1 MITDY
6 TNLVATI
13 LKEKK
18 DIDKSSSY
26 ISLWKKWY
34 RGEDPSFHTYYVYNG
49 EKKHKKKRL
58 SLHMG
63 KKVCEDWASL
73 LMNEKV
79 KIVVK
84 ENEELDKLLI
94 DLDFWTKANKS
105 IEYGFALSQ
114 SALELTLDNIGI
126 DDDGLI
132 KDISKVD
139 IMLDVH
145 NAFNIIPI
153 SSRNGNVVECAFVS
167 KETNKTIINIHKL
180 NNEGNYNV
188 IRVVIDNITNK
199 QQILEFHFNSPKP
212 LFVILKPNIVNN
224 LELEYNYP
232 ISILGNS
239 IDTLRAIDMVFD
251 SYHSEFELGRKRV
264 YVSSKMFKVDPETG
278 DVQRVF
284 DPNDLVVYQLP
295 EEVGANG
302 EKRNM
307 IESVSD
313 TIRSTEH
320 DLGIQFFLNLLSSQ
334 VGLGVDYYR
343 FEKGR
348 VMTATQVI
356 SEKSDTFRNMK
367 KHEIV
372 LEKALTTL
380 TSSLMWLYNNF
391 KQITFSDIENIE
403 IKFDDSVIEDKTTE
417 QNNDR
422 TDVNNGIMSRIEYRM
437 KWYGEDEETATE
449 YIKKHFGDSDLLM
462 RINNFINALNSGAM
476 TYLQFVENVYPDYPN
491 KEELALQ
498 LEQLSSK
505 SGNITPEDL
514 MGGGFY
520 QPPAE

>member
-1 MITDY
+1 
-6 TNLVATI
+6 
-13 LKEKK
+13 
-18 DIDKSSSY
+18 
-26 ISLWKKWY
+26 
-34 RGEDPSFHTYYVYNG
+34 
-49 EKKHKKKRL
+49 
-58 SLHMG
+58 
-63 KKVCEDWASL
+63 
-73 LMNEKV
+73 
-79 KIVVK
+79 
-84 ENEELDKLLI
+84 
-94 DLDFWTKANKS
+94 
-105 IEYGFALSQ
+105 
-114 SALELTLDNIGI
+114 
-126 DDDGLI
+126 
-132 KDISKVD
+132 
-139 IMLDVH
+139 
-145 NAFNIIPI
+145 
-153 SSRNGNVVECAFVS
+153 
-167 KETNKTIINIHKL
+167 
-180 NNEGNYNV
+180 
-188 IRVVIDNITNK
+188 
-199 QQILEFHFNSPKP
+199 
-212 LFVILKPNIVNN
+212 
-224 LELEYNYP
+224 
-232 ISILGNS
+232 
-239 IDTLRAIDMVFD
+239 MVFD

-295 EEVGANG
+295 EETSANG

-380 TSSLMWLYNNF
+380 ISSLMWLYNNF
-391 KQITFSDIENIE
+391 KQITFSDIDSVE

-437 KWYGEDEETATE
+437 KWYGEDEEIATE